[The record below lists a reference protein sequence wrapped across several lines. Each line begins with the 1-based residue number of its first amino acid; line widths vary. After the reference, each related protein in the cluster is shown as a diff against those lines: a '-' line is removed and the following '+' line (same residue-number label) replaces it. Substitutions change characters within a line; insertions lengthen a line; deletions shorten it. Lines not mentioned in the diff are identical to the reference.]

1 MDKRR
6 YDEIVEVLENELV
19 PALGCTEPIAVAYA
33 AAKAREVLGKLP
45 TSMVAECSGN
55 IIKNVMGV
63 IVPNSGGN
71 RGVAIAAI
79 LGAIAG
85 DASAKL
91 SVLESVRPAHIA
103 EAKRMEATGFC
114 RCILAENVDNL
125 YVCIHA
131 AAGEDN
137 AEVVIAGTHT
147 NIVRVCRNNEVIF
160 DTQKAED
167 RKNEK
172 DIQPF

>member
-91 SVLESVRPAHIA
+91 SVLESMFVYMLQR
-103 EAKRMEATGFC
+103 
-114 RCILAENVDNL
+114 
-125 YVCIHA
+125 
-131 AAGEDN
+131 
-137 AEVVIAGTHT
+137 
-147 NIVRVCRNNEVIF
+147 
-160 DTQKAED
+160 
-167 RKNEK
+167 EK
-172 DIQPF
+172 TTLKL